1 MLPFKALYSGVEEL
15 RKRKADKDQVQIE
28 VDEVNTLKCLCMS
41 NFHIVVVQKADRD
54 ALDSKASKQWV
65 DSTFVRLDKE
75 IREARSKLEGQ
86 EQALKN
92 AVDQLSTDVDGKLD
106 RMEIERI
113 ESYFGNCCSI

>member
-1 MLPFKALYSGVEEL
+1 M
-15 RKRKADKDQVQIE
+15 
-28 VDEVNTLKCLCMS
+28 
-41 NFHIVVVQKADRD
+41 QKADRD
-54 ALDSKASKQWV
+54 ALDSKASKHWV

-106 RMEIERI
+106 GF
-113 ESYFGNCCSI
+113 SQ